1 MKKIELHNLP
11 SQFKTCEDRYSTDI
25 YLCQCQR
32 WNNSQFINLK
42 EN

>member
-11 SQFKTCEDRYSTDI
+11 SQFKTCEERSSTDI
-25 YLCQCQR
+25 YLCQR

-42 EN
+42 ES